1 MFSYCLLS
9 SSSSPV
15 VLRASFSAW
24 RRVPKFKVAS
34 LGGFGSHSG

>member
-15 VLRASFSAW
+15 ALRALVSDQ
-24 RRVPKFKVAS
+24 RGVPKFKVAS
-34 LGGFGSHSG
+34 LGGFGNHSG